1 MIQIES
7 KIKVVDNSGANKIKC
22 LKILNKSNKS
32 RGKIGDIIVGVVCR
46 LRKSQKFKK
55 VKRREIVYGLL
66 VSTKDKISRNGGNIL
81 INFESTNVVLLNKNK
96 SLLANR
102 IKGSVFKELNIKGY
116 NRIISLSKNII

>member
-32 RGKIGDIIVGVVCR
+32 KGKIGDIIVGVVCR

-55 VKRREIVYGLL
+55 VKRREIVYGLI
-66 VSTKDKISRNGGNIL
+66 VST
-81 INFESTNVVLLNKNK
+81 KNK

-116 NRIISLSKNII
+116 SRIISLSKNI

>member
-32 RGKIGDIIVGVVCR
+32 RGKVGDIIVGVVCR

-55 VKRREIVYGLL
+55 VKRKEIVYGLL

-81 INFESTNVVLLNKNK
+81 INFESTNVVLLNKSK

-102 IKGSVFKELNIKGY
+102 VKGSVFKELNIKGY
-116 NRIISLSKNII
+116 NRVTSLSKNII

>member
-32 RGKIGDIIVGVVCR
+32 KGKIGDIIVGVVCR

-55 VKRREIVYGLL
+55 VKRREIVYGLI

-116 NRIISLSKNII
+116 SRIISLSKNII

>member
-32 RGKIGDIIVGVVCR
+32 KGRIGDIVVGVVCR

>member
-32 RGKIGDIIVGVVCR
+32 KGKIGDIIVGVVCR